1 MSYPGMRQ
9 NKEKYESAGF
19 RSEGTRIRR
28 TGVDGKWL
36 LFMGRE
42 CAFTACYVRT
52 RFKFGAGKECMK
64 KAGQHKKRMVNIEV
78 LRLLAMMMVVSLHYL
93 AKGELL
99 EKLTGPLSAKGHLAW
114 LLESFSIA
122 AVDVYV
128 LISGYFLVETGF
140 RCRRVISL
148 VLQVMFYTCLLPVV
162 LILTGILPVGEIT
175 FYNILQCIF
184 PTNMLHYWF
193 VSAYVLMFLFTPVLN
208 AAVHGMKKRQLQT
221 AILILLI
228 MESLSKTV
236 IPVRLELDNL
246 GYDAYWFM
254 VVYLIAAYI
263 RLYGIPFL
271 EKKGGRA
278 AACYIG
284 ACLGMYGLTML
295 IRGAYLLTGQFENFI
310 ESAYGYNHLLTIGAA
325 TALFYVFKNR
335 ETEEGEEA
343 RAKTAETGEEKETQ
357 TKAAVTG
364 EREKMQAKAAVAG
377 EGEKTQGKDTG
388 IGEAKQASGKAG
400 AAGGLSGFICR
411 IAPCSFGVYLLHE
424 QVNVRYVWPFWLGAD
439 KCGSAFS
446 LLWHWAA
453 AILTVMV
460 IGLAVDH
467 IRSLLFR
474 GAGKLFAGGRL
485 DQGLRKI
492 DDLVNGLTQ

>member
-1 MSYPGMRQ
+1 MPYPGMRQ

-19 RSEGTRIRR
+19 RSEGTRIGR
-28 TGVDGKWL
+28 TGIDGKWL

-42 CAFTACYVRT
+42 CAFTARSVRT

-221 AILILLI
+221 AIVILLI

-335 ETEEGEEA
+335 ETEEGE
-343 RAKTAETGEEKETQ
+343 Q
-357 TKAAVTG
+357 T
-364 EREKMQAKAAVAG
+364 QAKVAAAG
-377 EGEKTQGKDTG
+377 EGEKTQRKDAKV
-388 IGEAKQASGKAG
+388 GEAKQVSVEAG
-400 AAGGLSGFICR
+400 AAGGPAGIICR

-439 KCGSAFS
+439 RCGSAFS

-485 DQGLRKI
+485 DQRLRKI

>member
-221 AILILLI
+221 AIVILLI

-335 ETEEGEEA
+335 ETEEGE
-343 RAKTAETGEEKETQ
+343 Q
-357 TKAAVTG
+357 T
-364 EREKMQAKAAVAG
+364 QAKVAAAG
-377 EGEKTQGKDTG
+377 EGEKTQRKDAKV
-388 IGEAKQASGKAG
+388 GEAKQVSVEAG
-400 AAGGLSGFICR
+400 AAGGPAGIICR

-439 KCGSAFS
+439 RCVSAFS

-485 DQGLRKI
+485 DQRLRKI

>member
-1 MSYPGMRQ
+1 MPYPGMRQ

-19 RSEGTRIRR
+19 RSEGTRIVR

-221 AILILLI
+221 AIVILLI

-335 ETEEGEEA
+335 ETEEGEQ
-343 RAKTAETGEEKETQ
+343 TQ
-357 TKAAVTG
+357 AKAAVTG
-364 EREKMQAKAAVAG
+364 E
-377 EGEKTQGKDTG
+377 GEKTQRKDAKV
-388 IGEAKQASGKAG
+388 GEAKQVSVEAG
-400 AAGGLSGFICR
+400 AAGGPAGIICR

-439 KCGSAFS
+439 RCGSAFS

>member
-1 MSYPGMRQ
+1 MER
-9 NKEKYESAGF
+9 
-19 RSEGTRIRR
+19 
-28 TGVDGKWL
+28 
-36 LFMGRE
+36 
-42 CAFTACYVRT
+42 
-52 RFKFGAGKECMK
+52 
-64 KAGQHKKRMVNIEV
+64 AGQHKKRMVNIEV

-99 EKLTGPLSAKGHLAW
+99 EKLAGPLSAKGHLAW
-114 LLESFSIA
+114 ILESFSIA

-162 LILTGILPVGEIT
+162 LIITGILPAGEIT

-208 AAVHGMKKRQLQT
+208 AAVHGMKKKQLQA
-221 AILILLI
+221 AIVILLI

-271 EKKGGRA
+271 ERREGKGGRA
-278 AACYIG
+278 VLCYVG
-284 ACLGMYGLTML
+284 ACLGMYLLTML

-325 TALFYVFKNR
+325 VALFYVFKNR
-335 ETEEGEEA
+335 E
-343 RAKTAETGEEKETQ
+343 
-357 TKAAVTG
+357 
-364 EREKMQAKAAVAG
+364 ERMQAGTVRAENGKRMWTGSVG
-377 EGEKTQGKDTG
+377 GEK
-388 IGEAKQASGKAG
+388 GEQALAERSETVKRSDGRL
-400 AAGGLSGFICR
+400 GGLICG

-424 QVNVRYVWPFWLGAD
+424 QVNVRYLWPFWLGAD
-439 KCGSAFS
+439 RCDSAFS

-460 IGLAVDH
+460 IGLAVDY
-467 IRSLLFR
+467 IRGLLFR
-474 GAGKLFAGGRL
+474 GVGKLLAGGQL
-485 DQGLRKI
+485 DRGLRKI
-492 DDLVNGLTQ
+492 DDMVNGVMR

>member
-1 MSYPGMRQ
+1 MPYPGMRQ

-19 RSEGTRIRR
+19 RSEGTRIGRM
-28 TGVDGKWL
+28 GVDGKWL

-42 CAFTACYVRT
+42 CAITARSVRT

-221 AILILLI
+221 AIVILLI

-335 ETEEGEEA
+335 ETEEGE
-343 RAKTAETGEEKETQ
+343 Q
-357 TKAAVTG
+357 T
-364 EREKMQAKAAVAG
+364 QAKVAAAG
-377 EGEKTQGKDTG
+377 EGEKTQRKDAKV
-388 IGEAKQASGKAG
+388 GEAKQVSVEAG
-400 AAGGLSGFICR
+400 AAGGPAGIICR

-439 KCGSAFS
+439 RCGSAFS

>member
-1 MSYPGMRQ
+1 MER
-9 NKEKYESAGF
+9 
-19 RSEGTRIRR
+19 
-28 TGVDGKWL
+28 
-36 LFMGRE
+36 
-42 CAFTACYVRT
+42 
-52 RFKFGAGKECMK
+52 
-64 KAGQHKKRMVNIEV
+64 AGQHKKRMVNIEV

-114 LLESFSIA
+114 ILESFSIA

-162 LILTGILPVGEIT
+162 LIVMGILPVGEIT

-208 AAVHGMKKRQLQT
+208 AAVHGMKKKQLQA
-221 AILILLI
+221 AIVILLI

-271 EKKGGRA
+271 EGREGKGGRA
-278 AACYIG
+278 VLSYVG
-284 ACLGMYGLTML
+284 ACLGMYLLTML

-325 TALFYVFKNR
+325 VALFYIFKNR
-335 ETEEGEEA
+335 E
-343 RAKTAETGEEKETQ
+343 
-357 TKAAVTG
+357 
-364 EREKMQAKAAVAG
+364 ERMQAGSAG
-377 EGEKTQGKDTG
+377 IEKRKR
-388 IGEAKQASGKAG
+388 SG
-400 AAGGLSGFICR
+400 LICR

-424 QVNVRYVWPFWLGAD
+424 QVNVRYLWPFWLGAD
-439 KCGSAFS
+439 RCDSAFS
-446 LLWHWAA
+446 LLWHWTG

-460 IGLAVDH
+460 IGLAVDYL
-467 IRSLLFR
+467 RGLLFKGVGR
-474 GAGKLFAGGRL
+474 LFAGGRL
-485 DQGLRKI
+485 DRGLRKI
-492 DDLVNGLTQ
+492 DDVVNGLAQ

>member
-335 ETEEGEEA
+335 ETEEGE
-343 RAKTAETGEEKETQ
+343 Q
-357 TKAAVTG
+357 T
-364 EREKMQAKAAVAG
+364 QAKVAAAG
-377 EGEKTQGKDTG
+377 EGEKTQRKDAKV
-388 IGEAKQASGKAG
+388 GEAKQVSVEAG
-400 AAGGLSGFICR
+400 AAGGPAGIICR

-439 KCGSAFS
+439 RCGSAFS

-485 DQGLRKI
+485 DQRLRKI

>member
-1 MSYPGMRQ
+1 MER
-9 NKEKYESAGF
+9 
-19 RSEGTRIRR
+19 
-28 TGVDGKWL
+28 
-36 LFMGRE
+36 
-42 CAFTACYVRT
+42 
-52 RFKFGAGKECMK
+52 
-64 KAGQHKKRMVNIEV
+64 AGQHKKRMVNIEV

-99 EKLTGPLSAKGHLAW
+99 ETLAGPLSAKGHLAW
-114 LLESFSIA
+114 ILESFSIA

-162 LILTGILPVGEIT
+162 LIITGILPAGEIT

-208 AAVHGMKKRQLQT
+208 AAVHGMKKKQLQA
-221 AILILLI
+221 AIVILLI

-271 EKKGGRA
+271 ERREGKGGRA
-278 AACYIG
+278 VLCYVG
-284 ACLGMYGLTML
+284 ACLGMYLLTML

-325 TALFYVFKNR
+325 VALFYVFKNR
-335 ETEEGEEA
+335 E
-343 RAKTAETGEEKETQ
+343 
-357 TKAAVTG
+357 
-364 EREKMQAKAAVAG
+364 ERMQAGTVRAENGKRMWTGSVG
-377 EGEKTQGKDTG
+377 GEK
-388 IGEAKQASGKAG
+388 GEQALAERSETVKRSDGRL
-400 AAGGLSGFICR
+400 GGLICG

-424 QVNVRYVWPFWLGAD
+424 QVNVRYLWPFWLGAD
-439 KCGSAFS
+439 RCDSAFS

-460 IGLAVDH
+460 IGLAVDY
-467 IRSLLFR
+467 IRGLLFR
-474 GAGKLFAGGRL
+474 GVGKLLAGGQL
-485 DQGLRKI
+485 DRGLRKI
-492 DDLVNGLTQ
+492 DDMVNGVMR

>member
-1 MSYPGMRQ
+1 MER
-9 NKEKYESAGF
+9 
-19 RSEGTRIRR
+19 
-28 TGVDGKWL
+28 
-36 LFMGRE
+36 
-42 CAFTACYVRT
+42 
-52 RFKFGAGKECMK
+52 
-64 KAGQHKKRMVNIEV
+64 AGQHKKRMVNIEV

-99 EKLTGPLSAKGHLAW
+99 EKLAGPLSAKGHLAW
-114 LLESFSIA
+114 ILESFSIA

-162 LILTGILPVGEIT
+162 LIATGILPVGEIT

-208 AAVHGMKKRQLQT
+208 AAVHGMKKRQLQ
-221 AILILLI
+221 ASIVILLI

-271 EKKGGRA
+271 ERREGKGSRA
-278 AACYIG
+278 VLCYVG
-284 ACLGMYGLTML
+284 ACLGMYLLTML
-295 IRGAYLLTGQFENFI
+295 IRGAYLLNGQFENFI

-325 TALFYVFKNR
+325 VALFYVFKNR
-335 ETEEGEEA
+335 E
-343 RAKTAETGEEKETQ
+343 
-357 TKAAVTG
+357 
-364 EREKMQAKAAVAG
+364 ERMQAGPVRTENGKRMRTGSVG
-377 EGEKTQGKDTG
+377 GEK
-388 IGEAKQASGKAG
+388 GEQALAERSETVKRSDGRLAG
-400 AAGGLSGFICR
+400 LICG

-424 QVNVRYVWPFWLGAD
+424 QVNVRYLWPFWLGAD
-439 KCGSAFS
+439 RCDSAFS

-453 AILTVMV
+453 AHRWTAVRLPVQLQKVM
-460 IGLAVDH
+460 
-467 IRSLLFR
+467 
-474 GAGKLFAGGRL
+474 
-485 DQGLRKI
+485 
-492 DDLVNGLTQ
+492 T

>member
-1 MSYPGMRQ
+1 MER
-9 NKEKYESAGF
+9 
-19 RSEGTRIRR
+19 
-28 TGVDGKWL
+28 
-36 LFMGRE
+36 
-42 CAFTACYVRT
+42 
-52 RFKFGAGKECMK
+52 
-64 KAGQHKKRMVNIEV
+64 AGQHKKRMVNIEV

-114 LLESFSIA
+114 ILESFSIA

-162 LILTGILPVGEIT
+162 LIITGILPVGEIT

-208 AAVHGMKKRQLQT
+208 AAVHGMKKKQLQA
-221 AILILLI
+221 AIVILLI

-271 EKKGGRA
+271 EGKEGKGGRA
-278 AACYIG
+278 VLSYVG
-284 ACLGMYGLTML
+284 ACLGMYLLTML

-325 TALFYVFKNR
+325 VALFYIFKNR
-335 ETEEGEEA
+335 E
-343 RAKTAETGEEKETQ
+343 
-357 TKAAVTG
+357 
-364 EREKMQAKAAVAG
+364 ERMQAGSAG
-377 EGEKTQGKDTG
+377 IEKRKRSGVESVRT
-388 IGEAKQASGKAG
+388 ERAKQAFAVETEKQNAMDMRGY
-400 AAGGLSGFICR
+400 LSGLICR

-424 QVNVRYVWPFWLGAD
+424 QVNVRYLWPFWLGAD
-439 KCGSAFS
+439 RCDSAFS
-446 LLWHWAA
+446 LLWHWTG

-460 IGLAVDH
+460 IGLAVDYL
-467 IRSLLFR
+467 RGLLFKGVGR
-474 GAGKLFAGGRL
+474 LFAGGRL
-485 DQGLRKI
+485 DRGLRKI
-492 DDLVNGLTQ
+492 DDVVNGLAQ

>member
-1 MSYPGMRQ
+1 MPYPGMRQ

-19 RSEGTRIRR
+19 RSEGTRIGR

-42 CAFTACYVRT
+42 CAFTARSVRT

-221 AILILLI
+221 AIVILLI

-335 ETEEGEEA
+335 ETEEGEQTQ
-343 RAKTAETGEEKETQ
+343 RKDAK
-357 TKAAVTG
+357 V
-364 EREKMQAKAAVAG
+364 
-377 EGEKTQGKDTG
+377 
-388 IGEAKQASGKAG
+388 GEAKQVSVEAG
-400 AAGGLSGFICR
+400 AAGGPAGIICR

-439 KCGSAFS
+439 RCGSAFS

-485 DQGLRKI
+485 DQRLRKI

>member
-19 RSEGTRIRR
+19 RSEGTRIGR

-335 ETEEGEEA
+335 ETEEGE
-343 RAKTAETGEEKETQ
+343 Q
-357 TKAAVTG
+357 T
-364 EREKMQAKAAVAG
+364 QAKVAAAG
-377 EGEKTQGKDTG
+377 EGEKTQRKDAKV
-388 IGEAKQASGKAG
+388 GEAKQVSVEAG
-400 AAGGLSGFICR
+400 AAGGPAGIICR

-439 KCGSAFS
+439 RCGSAFS

-467 IRSLLFR
+467 IRSLLYR

>member
-1 MSYPGMRQ
+1 MRQ

-19 RSEGTRIRR
+19 RSEGTRIGR

-335 ETEEGEEA
+335 ETEEGEQ
-343 RAKTAETGEEKETQ
+343 R
-357 TKAAVTG
+357 
-364 EREKMQAKAAVAG
+364 QAKAAAAG
-377 EGEKTQGKDTG
+377 EGEKTQRKDAKV
-388 IGEAKQASGKAG
+388 GEAKQVSVEAG
-400 AAGGLSGFICR
+400 AAGGPAGIICR

-439 KCGSAFS
+439 RCGSAFS

-467 IRSLLFR
+467 IRSLLYR

>member
-19 RSEGTRIRR
+19 RSEGTRIGR

-42 CAFTACYVRT
+42 CAFTARSVRT

-221 AILILLI
+221 AIVILLI

-335 ETEEGEEA
+335 ETEEGEQ
-343 RAKTAETGEEKETQ
+343 TQ
-357 TKAAVTG
+357 AKAAVTG
-364 EREKMQAKAAVAG
+364 E
-377 EGEKTQGKDTG
+377 GEKTQRKDAKV
-388 IGEAKQASGKAG
+388 GEAKQVSVEAG

-492 DDLVNGLTQ
+492 DGLVNGLAQ

>member
-1 MSYPGMRQ
+1 MER
-9 NKEKYESAGF
+9 
-19 RSEGTRIRR
+19 
-28 TGVDGKWL
+28 
-36 LFMGRE
+36 
-42 CAFTACYVRT
+42 
-52 RFKFGAGKECMK
+52 
-64 KAGQHKKRMVNIEV
+64 AGQHKKRMVNIEV

-114 LLESFSIA
+114 ILESFSIA

-162 LILTGILPVGEIT
+162 LIVMGILPVGEIT

-208 AAVHGMKKRQLQT
+208 AAVHGMKKKQLQA
-221 AILILLI
+221 AIVILLI

-271 EKKGGRA
+271 EGKEGKGGRA
-278 AACYIG
+278 VLSYVG
-284 ACLGMYGLTML
+284 ACLGMYLLTML

-325 TALFYVFKNR
+325 VALFYIFKNR
-335 ETEEGEEA
+335 E
-343 RAKTAETGEEKETQ
+343 
-357 TKAAVTG
+357 
-364 EREKMQAKAAVAG
+364 ERMQAGSAG
-377 EGEKTQGKDTG
+377 IEKRKR
-388 IGEAKQASGKAG
+388 SG
-400 AAGGLSGFICR
+400 LICR

-424 QVNVRYVWPFWLGAD
+424 QVNVRYLWPFWLGAD
-439 KCGSAFS
+439 RCDSAFS
-446 LLWHWAA
+446 LLWHWAG

-460 IGLAVDH
+460 IGLAVDYL
-467 IRSLLFR
+467 RGLLFKGVGR
-474 GAGKLFAGGRL
+474 LFAGGRL
-485 DQGLRKI
+485 DRGLRKI
-492 DDLVNGLTQ
+492 DDVVNGLAQ

>member
-1 MSYPGMRQ
+1 MER
-9 NKEKYESAGF
+9 
-19 RSEGTRIRR
+19 
-28 TGVDGKWL
+28 
-36 LFMGRE
+36 
-42 CAFTACYVRT
+42 
-52 RFKFGAGKECMK
+52 
-64 KAGQHKKRMVNIEV
+64 AGQHKKRMVNIEV

-114 LLESFSIA
+114 ILESFSIA

-162 LILTGILPVGEIT
+162 LIVTGILPVGEIT

-208 AAVHGMKKRQLQT
+208 AAVHGMKKRQLQA
-221 AILILLI
+221 AIVILLI

-271 EKKGGRA
+271 ERREGKGGRA
-278 AACYIG
+278 VLCYIG
-284 ACLGMYGLTML
+284 ACLGMYLLTML

-325 TALFYVFKNR
+325 VALFYVFKNWR
-335 ETEEGEEA
+335 TDAQG
-343 RAKTAETGEEKETQ
+343 RL
-357 TKAAVTG
+357 
-364 EREKMQAKAAVAG
+364 AG
-377 EGEKTQGKDTG
+377 
-388 IGEAKQASGKAG
+388 
-400 AAGGLSGFICR
+400 LICG

-424 QVNVRYVWPFWLGAD
+424 QVNVRYLWPFWLGAE
-439 KCGSAFS
+439 KCDSAFS
-446 LLWHWAA
+446 LLWHWVA

-460 IGLAVDH
+460 IGLAVDY
-467 IRSLLFR
+467 IRGLLFR
-474 GAGKLFAGGRL
+474 GVGKLLAGGRL
-485 DQGLRKI
+485 DHGLRKI
-492 DDLVNGLTQ
+492 DDMVNGVMR

>member
-221 AILILLI
+221 AIVILLI

-284 ACLGMYGLTML
+284 ACLGLYGLTML

-335 ETEEGEEA
+335 ETEEGEQ
-343 RAKTAETGEEKETQ
+343 TQ
-357 TKAAVTG
+357 AKAAVTG
-364 EREKMQAKAAVAG
+364 E
-377 EGEKTQGKDTG
+377 GEKTQRKDAKV
-388 IGEAKQASGKAG
+388 GEAKQVSVEAG
-400 AAGGLSGFICR
+400 AAGGPAGIICR

-439 KCGSAFS
+439 RCGSAFS

>member
-1 MSYPGMRQ
+1 MPYPGMRQ

-19 RSEGTRIRR
+19 RSEGTRIVR

-221 AILILLI
+221 AIVILLI

-335 ETEEGEEA
+335 ETEEGE
-343 RAKTAETGEEKETQ
+343 Q
-357 TKAAVTG
+357 T
-364 EREKMQAKAAVAG
+364 QAKVAAAG
-377 EGEKTQGKDTG
+377 EGEKTQRKDAKV
-388 IGEAKQASGKAG
+388 GEAKQVSVEAG
-400 AAGGLSGFICR
+400 AAGGPAGIICR

-439 KCGSAFS
+439 RCGSAFS

>member
-128 LISGYFLVETGF
+128 LFSGYFLVETGF

-221 AILILLI
+221 AIVILLI

-284 ACLGMYGLTML
+284 ACLGMYG
-295 IRGAYLLTGQFENFI
+295 
-310 ESAYGYNHLLTIGAA
+310 
-325 TALFYVFKNR
+325 FYVFKNR
-335 ETEEGEEA
+335 ETEEGE
-343 RAKTAETGEEKETQ
+343 Q
-357 TKAAVTG
+357 T
-364 EREKMQAKAAVAG
+364 QAKVAAAG
-377 EGEKTQGKDTG
+377 EGEKTQRKDAKV
-388 IGEAKQASGKAG
+388 GEAKQVSVEAG
-400 AAGGLSGFICR
+400 AAGGPAGIICR

-439 KCGSAFS
+439 RCVSAFS

-485 DQGLRKI
+485 DQRLRKI

>member
-335 ETEEGEEA
+335 ETEEGE
-343 RAKTAETGEEKETQ
+343 Q
-357 TKAAVTG
+357 T
-364 EREKMQAKAAVAG
+364 QAKVAAAG
-377 EGEKTQGKDTG
+377 EGEKTQRKDAKV
-388 IGEAKQASGKAG
+388 GEAKQVSVEAG
-400 AAGGLSGFICR
+400 AAGGPAGIICR

-439 KCGSAFS
+439 RCGSAFS

>member
-19 RSEGTRIRR
+19 RSEGTRIGR
-28 TGVDGKWL
+28 TGIDGKWL

-42 CAFTACYVRT
+42 CAFTARSVRT

-221 AILILLI
+221 AIVILLI

-335 ETEEGEEA
+335 ETEEGE
-343 RAKTAETGEEKETQ
+343 Q
-357 TKAAVTG
+357 T
-364 EREKMQAKAAVAG
+364 QAKVAAAG
-377 EGEKTQGKDTG
+377 EGEKTQRKDAKV
-388 IGEAKQASGKAG
+388 GEAKQVSVEAG
-400 AAGGLSGFICR
+400 AAGGPAGIICR

-439 KCGSAFS
+439 RCGSAFS

-485 DQGLRKI
+485 DQRLRKI

>member
-1 MSYPGMRQ
+1 MER
-9 NKEKYESAGF
+9 
-19 RSEGTRIRR
+19 
-28 TGVDGKWL
+28 
-36 LFMGRE
+36 
-42 CAFTACYVRT
+42 
-52 RFKFGAGKECMK
+52 
-64 KAGQHKKRMVNIEV
+64 AGQHKKRMVNIEV

-114 LLESFSIA
+114 ILESFSIA

-140 RCRRVISL
+140 RCRRVFSL

-162 LILTGILPVGEIT
+162 LIVTGILPVGEIT

-208 AAVHGMKKRQLQT
+208 AAVHGMKKRQLQA
-221 AILILLI
+221 AIVILLI

-271 EKKGGRA
+271 ERREGKGGRA
-278 AACYIG
+278 VLCYAG
-284 ACLGMYGLTML
+284 ACLGMYLLTMM

-325 TALFYVFKNR
+325 VALFYVFKNWR
-335 ETEEGEEA
+335 TDAQG
-343 RAKTAETGEEKETQ
+343 RL
-357 TKAAVTG
+357 
-364 EREKMQAKAAVAG
+364 AG
-377 EGEKTQGKDTG
+377 
-388 IGEAKQASGKAG
+388 
-400 AAGGLSGFICR
+400 LICG

-424 QVNVRYVWPFWLGAD
+424 QVNVRYLWPFWLGAD
-439 KCGSAFS
+439 RCDSAFS

-460 IGLAVDH
+460 IGLAVDY
-467 IRSLLFR
+467 IRGLLFR
-474 GAGKLFAGGRL
+474 GGGKLLAGGRL
-485 DQGLRKI
+485 DRGLRKI
-492 DDLVNGLTQ
+492 DDMVNGVMR

>member
-335 ETEEGEEA
+335 ETEEGE
-343 RAKTAETGEEKETQ
+343 Q
-357 TKAAVTG
+357 T
-364 EREKMQAKAAVAG
+364 QAKVAAAG
-377 EGEKTQGKDTG
+377 EGEKTQRKDAKV
-388 IGEAKQASGKAG
+388 GEAKQVSVEAG
-400 AAGGLSGFICR
+400 AAGGPAGIICR

-439 KCGSAFS
+439 RCVSAFS

>member
-1 MSYPGMRQ
+1 MPYPGMRQ

-19 RSEGTRIRR
+19 RSEGTRIGR

-42 CAFTACYVRT
+42 CAFTARSVRT

-221 AILILLI
+221 AIVILLI

-335 ETEEGEEA
+335 ETEEGE
-343 RAKTAETGEEKETQ
+343 Q
-357 TKAAVTG
+357 T
-364 EREKMQAKAAVAG
+364 QAKVAAAG
-377 EGEKTQGKDTG
+377 EGEKTQRKDAKV
-388 IGEAKQASGKAG
+388 GEAKQVSVEAG
-400 AAGGLSGFICR
+400 AAGGPAGIICR
-411 IAPCSFGVYLLHE
+411 IASCSFGVYLLHE

-439 KCGSAFS
+439 RCGSAFS

-485 DQGLRKI
+485 DQRLRKI

>member
-19 RSEGTRIRR
+19 RSEGTRIGR

-42 CAFTACYVRT
+42 CAFTARSVRT

-208 AAVHGMKKRQLQT
+208 AAVHGMKKGQLQT
-221 AILILLI
+221 AIVILLI

-335 ETEEGEEA
+335 ETEEGE
-343 RAKTAETGEEKETQ
+343 Q
-357 TKAAVTG
+357 T
-364 EREKMQAKAAVAG
+364 QAKVAAAG
-377 EGEKTQGKDTG
+377 EGEKTQRKDAKV
-388 IGEAKQASGKAG
+388 GEAKQVSVEAG
-400 AAGGLSGFICR
+400 AAGGPAGIICR

-439 KCGSAFS
+439 RCGSAFS

-485 DQGLRKI
+485 DQRLRKI

>member
-1 MSYPGMRQ
+1 MRQ

-19 RSEGTRIRR
+19 RFEGTRIVR

-42 CAFTACYVRT
+42 CAITARSVRT

-221 AILILLI
+221 AIVILLI

-335 ETEEGEEA
+335 ETEEGEQTQ
-343 RAKTAETGEEKETQ
+343 RKDAK
-357 TKAAVTG
+357 V
-364 EREKMQAKAAVAG
+364 
-377 EGEKTQGKDTG
+377 
-388 IGEAKQASGKAG
+388 GEAKQVSVEAG
-400 AAGGLSGFICR
+400 AAGGPAGIICR

-439 KCGSAFS
+439 RCGSAFS

-485 DQGLRKI
+485 DQRLRKI